1 MRDEGGSGQGHLQ
14 ESEEHAPVQPSQKK
28 CAVAIFVQEPHK
40 SYM

>member
-1 MRDEGGSGQGHLQ
+1 MRDEGGFGRVHLQ
-14 ESEEHAPVQPSQKK
+14 ESGARAPVQPSQKK